1 LVDFGDALLSL
12 HEEHGK
18 GYLNKAIRAIE
29 RVRRTCRAILEH
41 TSQHGSNAEMASSF
55 LIAVKQW
62 LIGAVELA
70 EDIITN
76 PPMVSSLLF
85 PSNGLN

>member
-12 HEEHGK
+12 HEEQGR

-29 RVRRTCRAILEH
+29 RVRRTCRAILEN
-41 TSQHGSNAEMASSF
+41 TAQHGSDAEMASSF
-55 LIAVKQW
+55 LIDVKQW

-70 EDIITN
+70 EDVITN
-76 PPMVSSLLF
+76 PPMVSCSHF
-85 PSNGLN
+85 PSNGFN